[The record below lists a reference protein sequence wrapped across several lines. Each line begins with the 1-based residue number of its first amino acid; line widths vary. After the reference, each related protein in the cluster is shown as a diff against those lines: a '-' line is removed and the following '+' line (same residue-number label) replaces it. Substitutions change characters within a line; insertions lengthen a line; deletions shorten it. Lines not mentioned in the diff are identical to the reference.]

1 MGRINISVLI
11 VTMRKQFFI
20 HGKPSE
26 GELLSTNLF
35 DGLEERIYKEFF
47 GSSTKPACS
56 PCLVYEIRR
65 WKDVTYSVYSYYRN
79 GKDSFGAGNG
89 YCVLTLIVEG
99 YYSKKCSAIYSLLE
113 SVYKDKI
120 QNEFKIIDG
129 SGNYLVRSFK
139 EKGEQLYN
147 IKDIVISHLEED
159 SLYSIERDY
168 SSIKTTE
175 TPECVNLKDVDNNDF
190 YDILL
195 RDGKV
200 FVSSS
205 YKTVAQKREEL
216 RIKEEQKLQQN
227 RQKNDHVPTKVTQ
240 PKNNANKISSQ
251 KQEDD
256 ALKIVL
262 NKLEELMS
270 MKTANMAGGF
280 QQDVD
285 NSTNTIVE
293 DIKTS
298 VRTSSPFA
306 WFSVVNCLL
315 LCLCIILLYSNNTQA
330 VQDINVDDIT
340 ETEVNHD
347 AELKLSESKIDSLN
361 MLVATFRTFANAK
374 IDIKNI
380 KKGAIARDTPCK
392 VSIVD
397 VEGIDQK
404 KGLFIIEGNS
414 AKIEGDQLTG
424 TEKGTVD
431 LVFIYNGVEVKRRTV
446 NVN

>member
-1 MGRINISVLI
+1 
-11 VTMRKQFFI
+11 MRKQFFI

-26 GELLSTNLF
+26 GEFLSTNLF

-56 PCLVYEIRR
+56 PCMVYEIRR

-113 SVYKDKI
+113 SVYKEKI
-120 QNEFKIIDG
+120 QEELKIIDG

-139 EKGEQLYN
+139 EKGEQLN
-147 IKDIVISHLEED
+147 NVKDFVVSHLDEG
-159 SLYSIERDY
+159 SLYSIESNY
-168 SSIKTTE
+168 SSNKTTE
-175 TPECVNLKDVDNNDF
+175 APECVNLIDVDNNDF
-190 YDILL
+190 FDILL

-200 FVSSS
+200 FLSSS

-216 RIKEEQKLQQN
+216 RIKEEQRLQQN
-227 RQKNDHVPTKVTQ
+227 RHKSNHVPTKDTQ
-240 PKNNANKISSQ
+240 TPNNTNKVSSR

-256 ALKIVL
+256 VLKIVL
-262 NKLEELMS
+262 NKLDELKS

-285 NSTNTIVE
+285 NSTNTFVE
-293 DIKTS
+293 NIKTS

-306 WFSVVNCLL
+306 WFSLVNCLL
-315 LCLCIILLYSNNTQA
+315 LCLCVILHLSNNTQA
-330 VQDINVDDIT
+330 VQDNNVDEIT
-340 ETEVNHD
+340 EMADNHD
-347 AELKLSESKIDSLN
+347 DTKLLESKIDSLN
-361 MLVATFRTFANAK
+361 MLVATFRVFTNAR
-374 IDIKNI
+374 IDIENI
-380 KKGAIARDTPCK
+380 YQGKIARNTPCQ

-397 VEGIDQK
+397 AKGIYDQK
-404 KGLFIIEGNS
+404 KGLFKIEGES

-424 TEKGTVD
+424 TKKGTVD
-431 LVFIYNGVEVKRRTV
+431 LVYIYDGVEVKRRPVKV
-446 NVN
+446 N

>member
-1 MGRINISVLI
+1 MGRTNISVLI
-11 VTMRKQFFI
+11 FTMRKQFFI

-47 GSSTKPACS
+47 GSLTKPACS

-89 YCVLTLIVEG
+89 YCVLSLIVEG

-113 SVYKDKI
+113 SVYKEKI
-120 QNEFKIIDG
+120 QEELKIIDG

-139 EKGEQLYN
+139 EKGEQFNN
-147 IKDIVISHLEED
+147 IKDSVISHFDEG
-159 SLYSIERDY
+159 SLYSIESDY
-168 SSIKTTE
+168 SSTKTTE
-175 TPECVNLKDVDNNDF
+175 SPECVNLKDVDNNDF

-200 FVSSS
+200 FISSS
-205 YKTVAQKREEL
+205 YKTVAQKKEEL
-216 RIKEEQKLQQN
+216 RIKEEQKPQQN
-227 RQKNDHVPTKVTQ
+227 RRKNDHVPTKDTQ
-240 PKNNANKISSQ
+240 PQNNANKVSSR

-256 ALKIVL
+256 VLNIVL
-262 NKLEELMS
+262 NKLDELMP

-285 NSTNTIVE
+285 NSTNTFVE
-293 DIKTS
+293 NIKTS
-298 VRTSSPFA
+298 IRTSSPFA

-315 LCLCIILLYSNNTQA
+315 LCLCIILHFSNNTQT
-330 VQDINVDDIT
+330 VQDNNVDEIT
-340 ETEVNHD
+340 EMADNHD
-347 AELKLSESKIDSLN
+347 ETKLLESKIDSLN
-361 MLVATFRTFANAK
+361 MLVATFRVFTNAR

-380 KKGAIARDTPCK
+380 NQGAIARNTPCK

-397 VEGIDQK
+397 VEGIYDQN
-404 KGLFIIEGNS
+404 KGLFKIEGES

-424 TEKGTVD
+424 TKTGKFD
-431 LVFIYNGVEVKRRTV
+431 LIYIYDGVEVKRRPVKV
-446 NVN
+446 N

>member
-1 MGRINISVLI
+1 
-11 VTMRKQFFI
+11 MRKQFFI

-26 GELLSTNLF
+26 GEFLSTNLF

-56 PCLVYEIRR
+56 PCMVYEIRR

-113 SVYKDKI
+113 SVYKEKI
-120 QNEFKIIDG
+120 QEDFKIIDG
-129 SGNYLVRSFK
+129 SGNYLIRSFK
-139 EKGEQLYN
+139 EKGEQLYS
-147 IKDIVISHLEED
+147 IKDIVISHLDED

-227 RQKNDHVPTKVTQ
+227 RRKNDYVPTKDAQ
-240 PKNNANKISSQ
+240 PQNNANKVSSR

-256 ALKIVL
+256 VLKIVL
-262 NKLEELMS
+262 NKLDELMS

-285 NSTNTIVE
+285 NSTNTFVE
-293 DIKTS
+293 NIKTS
-298 VRTSSPFA
+298 IRTSSPFA

-315 LCLCIILLYSNNTQA
+315 LCLCIILHFSNNTQA
-330 VQDINVDDIT
+330 VQDNNLDEIT
-340 ETEVNHD
+340 EMADNHD
-347 AELKLSESKIDSLN
+347 ETKLLESKIDSLN
-361 MLVATFRTFANAK
+361 MLVATFRVFTNAR

-380 KKGAIARDTPCK
+380 NQGAIARNTPCK

-397 VEGIDQK
+397 IEGIYDQK
-404 KGLFIIEGNS
+404 KGLFKIEGES

-424 TEKGTVD
+424 TKKGTVD
-431 LVFIYNGVEVKRRTV
+431 LVYIYDGVEVKRRQV
-446 NVN
+446 KIN

>member
-1 MGRINISVLI
+1 
-11 VTMRKQFFI
+11 MRKQFFI

-26 GELLSTNLF
+26 GEFLSTNLF

-56 PCLVYEIRR
+56 PCMVYEIRR

-113 SVYKDKI
+113 SVYKEKI
-120 QNEFKIIDG
+120 QEDFKIIDG
-129 SGNYLVRSFK
+129 SENYLIRSFK
-139 EKGEQLYN
+139 EKGEQLYS
-147 IKDIVISHLEED
+147 IKDIVISHLDED

-227 RQKNDHVPTKVTQ
+227 RRKNDYVPTKDAQ
-240 PKNNANKISSQ
+240 PQNNANKVSSR

-256 ALKIVL
+256 VLKIVL
-262 NKLEELMS
+262 NKLDELMS

-285 NSTNTIVE
+285 NSTNTFVE
-293 DIKTS
+293 NIKTS
-298 VRTSSPFA
+298 IRTSSPFA

-315 LCLCIILLYSNNTQA
+315 LCLCIILHFSNNTQA
-330 VQDINVDDIT
+330 VQDNNLDEIT
-340 ETEVNHD
+340 EMADNHD
-347 AELKLSESKIDSLN
+347 ETKLLESKIDSLN
-361 MLVATFRTFANAK
+361 MLVATFRVFTNAR

-380 KKGAIARDTPCK
+380 NQGAIARNTPCK

-397 VEGIDQK
+397 IEGIYDQK
-404 KGLFIIEGNS
+404 KGLFKIEGES

-424 TEKGTVD
+424 TKKGTVD
-431 LVFIYNGVEVKRRTV
+431 LVYIYDGVEVKRRQV
-446 NVN
+446 KIN